1 MRREYQSKKRYV
13 LVQVRFDTEGN
24 IRPMVIAFDATLSCA
39 IDKVIDKLRAA
50 CQRFG
55 GVGIRY
61 TYMIQRQ
68 ETYLW
73 SEENRWFVEA
83 KQ

>member
-1 MRREYQSKKRYV
+1 MRREYQIKKRYV
-13 LVQVRFDTEGN
+13 LVQVRFDTEDN
-24 IRPMVIAFDATLSCA
+24 MRPMVIDFDATLSCA
-39 IDKVIDKLRAA
+39 IDKVIDKRRAA

-73 SEENRWFVEA
+73 FEEKRLFVEA